1 MKTDELIGILATG
14 ARPVAPHRLEQRF
27 GGAALLGLL
36 GAGVLMLLG
45 YGVRPD
51 LAQALQLP
59 MWWLKFSFA
68 AALAGVA
75 ALALL
80 RLARPGMRLGYAL
93 AWVLLP
99 PLVLWMM
106 ALCVAHGHQI
116 IDQVAEPN
124 HGWV

>member
-68 AALAGVA
+68 AALAGLGA
-75 ALALL
+75 AAAAGAVDDGAGCAAG
-80 RLARPGMRLGYAL
+80 RCTR
-93 AWVLLP
+93 
-99 PLVLWMM
+99 
-106 ALCVAHGHQI
+106 
-116 IDQVAEPN
+116 
-124 HGWV
+124 